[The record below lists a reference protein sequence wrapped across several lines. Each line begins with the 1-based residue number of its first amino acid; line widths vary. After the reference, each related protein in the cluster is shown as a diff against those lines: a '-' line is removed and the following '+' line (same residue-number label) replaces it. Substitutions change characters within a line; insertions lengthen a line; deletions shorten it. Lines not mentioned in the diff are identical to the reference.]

1 MDDQNVFYVTEE
13 GLQRIKEEL
22 EYLTTVKRL
31 ELSDRL
37 QKAISQGD
45 LSENADYHDA
55 KREQGFLEGRI
66 RELESSLRRAQVIED
81 HGRTDRVRIG
91 CTVTV
96 QEVGE
101 DVEETYR
108 IVGVHEAAPAD
119 GLISNESPFGQALL
133 GAKVGETVQVRTPA
147 GEVIKLKV
155 RSIN

>member
-1 MDDQNVFYVTEE
+1 MDDQNVFYVTAE
-13 GLQRIKEEL
+13 GLQQIKEEL

-66 RELESSLRRAQVIED
+66 RELQRSLRRAQVIED
-81 HGRTDRVRIG
+81 HGRTDRVRVG

-96 QEVGE
+96 LEEGE
-101 DVEETYR
+101 DEEETYR
-108 IVGVHEAAPAD
+108 IVGVHEAAPGN
-119 GLISNESPFGQALL
+119 GLISNESPFGRALL
-133 GAKVGETVQVRTPA
+133 GAKVGETVQVNTPA
-147 GEVIKLKV
+147 GGTIKLKV
-155 RSIN
+155 RAIK

>member
-1 MDDQNVFYVTEE
+1 MADQNVFYVTEE

-31 ELSDRL
+31 EISDRL
-37 QKAISQGD
+37 QKAIGQGD

-66 RELESSLRRAQVIED
+66 QELQSSLRRAQLIED
-81 HGRTDRVRIG
+81 HGRTDRVRVG

-96 QEVGE
+96 LEVGE

-147 GEVIKLKV
+147 GETIKLKV
-155 RSIN
+155 QAIS

>member
-66 RELESSLRRAQVIED
+66 RELESSLRRSQVIED

-96 QEVGE
+96 QELTGKPAQPAVPQPE
-101 DVEETYR
+101 QPA
-108 IVGVHEAAPAD
+108 AAPEPDPRDEDRTGEYVQAIAD
-119 GLISNESPFGQALL
+119 EDQP
-133 GAKVGETVQVRTPA
+133 
-147 GEVIKLKV
+147 
-155 RSIN
+155 

>member
-1 MDDQNVFYVTEE
+1 MNDQNVLYVTEE
-13 GLQRIKEEL
+13 GLQSIKDEL
-22 EYLTTVKRL
+22 EHLTTVRRL
-31 ELSDRL
+31 EISDRL

-66 RELESSLRRAQVIED
+66 RELEDSLRRARLIQN
-81 HGRTDRVRIG
+81 HGQTDRVRVG

-96 QEVGE
+96 LAEGE
-101 DVEETYR
+101 DEEETYR

-133 GAKVGETVQVRTPA
+133 GARVGETVRVQTPA
-147 GEVIKLKV
+147 GAMNLKV
-155 RSIN
+155 KAIS